1 MKHRELVLPKSLDTL
16 KKLSWEDF
24 EYFLFDYYKYIEGYE
39 VRLTERFD
47 YGIDLLLFKKET
59 PHIRYGI
66 QAKQFYKPVKEITVL
81 KAKEAKD
88 FYYLKDVWVITT
100 DRFTRAASR
109 RAINQDVRRLDIMDC
124 KEMIVNIRNSKD
136 IKL

>member
-1 MKHRELVLPKSLDTL
+1 MKQRELVLPKSLDTL

-47 YGIDLLLFKKET
+47 YGIDLLLFRKET

-109 RAINQDVRRLDIMDC
+109 RAINQDVRCLDIMDC